1 MAYKVYET
9 DGGAGTSDIEREE
22 LARANAELTV
32 VPYTTE
38 TEVAQHLA
46 DADGLLIIYAHIGEL
61 ALSHLPKLK
70 VIVRTGIG
78 LDPIDL
84 EAATV
89 HGVCVANVP
98 DYCVPEVSD
107 HALALILACGRKLF
121 PLDRAV
127 HEGTWDSIHTAK
139 PLVRLEGQTVGIVGF
154 GRIGRRLARLAKGVG
169 FVVVAHDPFISP
181 EQIAA
186 AGTEPVTMDDLLAR
200 SDYVSLNCPLTAQT
214 RHLMGSQQLRRMK
227 PTAHLINTSRGG
239 VVDEQALIEALR
251 EQRLAGAAL
260 DVLEKEPPASDS
272 PLLAMP
278 NVILTPHA
286 AYYSELSYPELR
298 RRSAQEVAR
307 VLAGFY
313 PRSLAN
319 PGVKQRL
326 RALGRELAV
335 E

>member
-1 MAYKVYET
+1 MAYRVYET

-22 LARANAELTV
+22 LARADAELTV

-38 TEVAQHLA
+38 AELARHLA
-46 DADGLLIIYAHIGEL
+46 DADGLLVIYTHIGEL
-61 ALSHLPKLK
+61 ALSHMPHLK

-84 EAATV
+84 EAATA

-107 HALALILACGRKLF
+107 HALALILACGRKLL

-127 HEGTWDSIHTAK
+127 HRGTWDAVSTAR
-139 PLVRLEGQTVGIVGF
+139 PLVRLEGQVVGIVGL
-154 GRIGRRLARLAKGVG
+154 GRIGQRLARLAKGVG
-169 FVVVAHDPFISP
+169 FVVLAHDPYYSP
-181 EQIAA
+181 TQIAA
-186 AGTEPVTMDDLLAR
+186 VGAEPVSLEDLLAR
-200 SDYVSLNCPLTAQT
+200 SDYVSINCPLTAQT
-214 RHLMGSQQLRRMK
+214 RHLIGTEQLRRMK
-227 PTAHLINTSRGG
+227 PTAHLVNTSRGA

-251 EQRLAGAAL
+251 EERIAGAAL
-260 DVLEKEPPASDS
+260 DVLEKEPPTADS
-272 PLLAMP
+272 PLLALP

-286 AYYSELSYPELR
+286 AFYSEQSYLEVR

-307 VLAGFY
+307 VLTGHY

-319 PGVKQRL
+319 PAVKERL
-326 RALGRELAV
+326 RDLGRVLAV